1 MTKPT
6 DPLIFQPGPRPRTVR
21 EANGSIRNVPSD
33 WALLKPGDATL
44 TRRVKK
50 AGDAWCVQQRKG
62 RRVFSQGLWAPK
74 TTIDRLKRQLD
85 QERSTEQYQ
94 KRRQSDERR
103 RVKKQTE
110 YVEDFTLA
118 VRDFLRFHIRHRSLG
133 ERLARKV
140 AKHATPVGSGT
151 VARTQ
156 KIPIERR
163 AEAAVIAWMRHQ
175 TTAYDS
181 MVIPRVRG
189 KRREV
194 RRMLAER
201 SRQILDQYRNGSAPS
216 PACPFYRSLSKA
228 SAAESGGGSPP

>member
-1 MTKPT
+1 MTKPM

-21 EANGSIRNVPSD
+21 ESNDSIRKVPSD
-33 WALLKPGDATL
+33 WVLLPPGDATL

-50 AGDAWCVQQRKG
+50 AGEAWCIHQRKG
-62 RRVFSQGLWAPK
+62 RRVFSLGIWAPK
-74 TTIDRLKRQLD
+74 TTIDRLKRQLEE
-85 QERSTEQYQ
+85 ERSTEQYQ
-94 KRRQSDERR
+94 KKRQSDKRR
-103 RVKKQTE
+103 RAKKQTE

-118 VRDFLRFHIRHRSLG
+118 VRQFLRFHARHRSLG

-140 AKHATPVGSGT
+140 ARHATPVGSGT

-194 RRMLAER
+194 RRMLAAR
-201 SRQILDQYRNGSAPS
+201 SRQILDQYRTGAAPG
-216 PACPFYRSLSKA
+216 PACPLYRSLSEDSA
-228 SAAESGGGSPP
+228 SK